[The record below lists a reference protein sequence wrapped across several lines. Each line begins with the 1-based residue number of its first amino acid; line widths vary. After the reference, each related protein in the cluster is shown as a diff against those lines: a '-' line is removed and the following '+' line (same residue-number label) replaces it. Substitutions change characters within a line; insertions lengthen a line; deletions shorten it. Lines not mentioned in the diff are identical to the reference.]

1 MNTFKETSPSL
12 KLRLKS
18 LVGSPAKSPR
28 QSTSCRPAAR
38 CHNSLIKPLL
48 LSVTVTSTLTRT
60 ASVYYLHTSK
70 VCLKNFLEVEKVL
83 HSFEDIQI
91 KWTVFAATNK
101 IDSTQYPHS
110 ETGTEVHQMMD
121 LLAAKIS
128 TKLADFSILKSI
140 FFFLFH
146 RQPQH

>member
-1 MNTFKETSPSL
+1 MPQQPHQTTTSLSD
-12 KLRLKS
+12 
-18 LVGSPAKSPR
+18 
-28 QSTSCRPAAR
+28 
-38 CHNSLIKPLL
+38 CHINSDP
-48 LSVTVTSTLTRT
+48 

-128 TKLADFSILKSI
+128 TKTRRLFNSEVNI
-140 FFFLFH
+140 FFLFH
-146 RQPQH
+146 RQPQHCPTRNPRGYFEYYQT